1 MADRPSVLT
10 QAPKQK
16 GRLLP
21 SDGADYTTRHS
32 HRHFAASSAVD
43 CVGGPLPP
51 ILATRSLTGI
61 FALAGRRQSTPMPPL
76 VATLDAPAFQCGD
89 ASATVRFP
97 LARKAFA
104 GLTFEAVAIIAL
116 LLVIR
121 SVSGSIEQIVAI
133 ESGRDARAFLIDA
146 FHGLQATTVMA
157 ATMTVIILATA
168 NLGPQGGRGRV
179 AALAAAAVIS
189 SGLGVVARMALG
201 DWFVSPSWEHMRGFV
216 AYVWPRYLIM
226 GALLT
231 IVAELYRRERA
242 NLTEAQQAELD
253 AVALERELAAA
264 RLQALQAQIE
274 PHFLFNTLANVRRL
288 FDEDRAAGNT
298 MLEMLMRYIE
308 VALPGMRRR
317 ESKLEDE
324 AALIEAYL
332 HIHRVRM
339 GVRLAFVVD
348 IPSSLSSAC
357 VPPMMLLTLVENAVK
372 HGLNAR
378 PDGGRI
384 RVTARIDDTR
394 LVLTVADTGMGFGS
408 GSGTGLG
415 LANISAR
422 LASEF
427 GERATLLLHNNELGG
442 ATASIVLPYGA
453 GIEPA

>member
-1 MADRPSVLT
+1 MP
-10 QAPKQK
+10 
-16 GRLLP
+16 RL
-21 SDGADYTTRHS
+21 A
-32 HRHFAASSAVD
+32 
-43 CVGGPLPP
+43 
-51 ILATRSLTGI
+51 
-61 FALAGRRQSTPMPPL
+61 
-76 VATLDAPAFQCGD
+76 ATLDVPTLQRGD
-89 ASATVRFP
+89 AAARMRFP

-104 GLTFEAVAIIAL
+104 GLTLNAVAIIAL

-121 SVSGSIEQIVAI
+121 SVSASVDLIVAI
-133 ESGRDARAFLIDA
+133 KSGREALEFLIDTLE
-146 FHGLQATTVMA
+146 GLRTTTVMA
-157 ATMTVIILATA
+157 ATMVVIILATS
-168 NLGPQGGRGRV
+168 NLGPQRGRARI
-179 AALAAAAVIS
+179 AALAAAVVIS
-189 SGLGVVARMALG
+189 SGLGIVARMAVG
-201 DWFVSPSWEHMRGFV
+201 DWFVSRSWEQIRPFV
-216 AYVWPRYLIM
+216 AYVWPRYLIIC
-226 GALLT
+226 ALLT

-242 NLTEAQQAELD
+242 SLAEAQRAELD

-288 FDEDRAAGNT
+288 FDEDPAAGGT
-298 MLEMLMRYIE
+298 MLEMLMRYIQ

-317 ESKLEDE
+317 ESTLEDE

-339 GVRLAFVVD
+339 GARLVFVVD
-348 IPSSLSSAC
+348 IPEALRSAC

-384 RVTARIDDTR
+384 RVTARIDDAR
-394 LVLTVADTGMGFGS
+394 LVLTVADTGVGFGS

-427 GERATLLLHNNELGG
+427 GERATLLLQNNELGG
-442 ATASIVLPYGA
+442 ATASIVLPYDA
-453 GIEPA
+453 RTERA

>member
-1 MADRPSVLT
+1 MLT
-10 QAPKQK
+10 QAPKQE

-21 SDGADYTTRHS
+21 SDAADYTGKA
-32 HRHFAASSAVD
+32 FAPPFRGFVGLRLPRWTASAYARD
-43 CVGGPLPP
+43 A
-51 ILATRSLTGI
+51 IFRTHLAHV
-61 FALAGRRQSTPMPPL
+61 GRRQFSPMPRL
-76 VATLDAPAFQCGD
+76 VATLKAPALPRGD
-89 ASATVRFP
+89 ATARARFP

-104 GLTFEAVAIIAL
+104 GLTLDAVAIIAL

-121 SVSGSIEQIVAI
+121 SVSASVDLIVAI
-133 ESGRDARAFLIDA
+133 KSGREALEFVVDTL
-146 FHGLQATTVMA
+146 HGLQSTTVMA
-157 ATMTVIILATA
+157 ATMVVIILATS
-168 NLGPQGGRGRV
+168 NLGPQRGRARGAALV
-179 AALAAAAVIS
+179 AAVVIS
-189 SGLGVVARMALG
+189 SGLGIAARLALAG
-201 DWFVSPSWEHMRGFV
+201 WFVSAKWEDIRAFS
-216 AYVWPRYLIM
+216 AYVWPRYAII

-242 NLTEAQQAELD
+242 SLAEAQHAELD
-253 AVALERELAAA
+253 AAALERELAAA

-288 FDEDRAAGNT
+288 FDEDPQAGRT
-298 MLEMLMRYIE
+298 MLEMLMCYIH

-317 ESKLEDE
+317 ESTLEDE

-339 GVRLAFVVD
+339 GARLAFVVD
-348 IPSSLSSAC
+348 IPRALRSAC

-384 RVTARIDDTR
+384 HVTARIDDAR
-394 LVLTVADTGMGFGS
+394 LALTVADTGVGFGS

-427 GERATLLLHNNELGG
+427 GERATLLLQNNELGG
-442 ATASIVLPYGA
+442 ATASIVLPYDA
-453 GIEPA
+453 GTPSA

>member
-1 MADRPSVLT
+1 
-10 QAPKQK
+10 
-16 GRLLP
+16 
-21 SDGADYTTRHS
+21 
-32 HRHFAASSAVD
+32 
-43 CVGGPLPP
+43 
-51 ILATRSLTGI
+51 
-61 FALAGRRQSTPMPPL
+61 MPRL
-76 VATLDAPAFQCGD
+76 VATLKVPALPRGD
-89 ASATVRFP
+89 AAARARFP

-104 GLTFEAVAIIAL
+104 GLTLDAVAIIAA

-121 SVSGSIEQIVAI
+121 LVSSSVDRIIAI
-133 ESGRDARAFLIDA
+133 KSRSEALAFLVNSVDA
-146 FHGLQATTVMA
+146 LEATTVMA
-157 ATMTVIILATA
+157 ATMLLIILATS
-168 NLGPQGGRGRV
+168 NLGPQRGR
-179 AALAAAAVIS
+179 ARGATLAAAVVIS
-189 SGLGVVARMALG
+189 SGLGIVARMALDG
-201 DWFVSPSWEHMRGFV
+201 WFVSPKWEDIRAFA
-216 AYVWPRYLIM
+216 AYVWPRYAII

-242 NLTEAQQAELD
+242 SLAEAQQAELD

-288 FDEDRAAGNT
+288 FDEDPAAGRT
-298 MLEMLMRYIE
+298 MLEMLMRYIQ

-317 ESKLEDE
+317 ESTLEDE

-339 GVRLAFVVD
+339 GARLAFVVD
-348 IPSSLSSAC
+348 VPRSLRAAC

-384 RVTARIDDTR
+384 RVTARIDNAR
-394 LVLTVADTGMGFGS
+394 LVLTVADTAVGFGS
-408 GSGTGLG
+408 ASGTGLG

-427 GERATLLLHNNELGG
+427 GGRATLLLENNELGG
-442 ATASIVLPYGA
+442 ATASIVLPYQA
-453 GIEPA
+453 GTPPA